1 MHVRLGSSSSVEGG
15 VLYSVISNIHHPDFH
30 WLTLDYDV
38 ALLKLHQDIVFT
50 DAIQPI
56 ALVSLKNE
64 NVRDGA
70 LLRVSGYGET
80 QNPNDTRNLLR
91 AVTVP
96 KISNERCS
104 EKYIDYPFFPI
115 NDNMICAGFVE
126 GGQDACQGDS
136 GGALVNEHGE
146 AVGVV
151 SWGIGCAQPGYP
163 GVYARISFV
172 REFIANVIE
181 NL

>member
-1 MHVRLGSSSSVEGG
+1 M
-15 VLYSVISNIHHPDFH
+15 YNVISNIHHPDFH

-38 ALLKLHQDIVFT
+38 GLLKVSRDIEFT
-50 DAIQPI
+50 DSIQPI
-56 ALVSLKNE
+56 ALVSLENE
-64 NVRDGA
+64 NVLDGA
-70 LLRVSGYGET
+70 LLRVSGYGAT
-80 QNPNDTRNLLR
+80 QVPTEDQTLLR

-96 KISNERCS
+96 KISNERCI
-104 EKYIDYPFFPI
+104 EKYIEYQFFPI
-115 NDNMICAGFVE
+115 NDNMLCAGFVE
-126 GGQDACQGDS
+126 GGQDACNGDS

-163 GVYARISFV
+163 GVYARVSFV
-172 REFIANVIE
+172 REFIANVIK